1 MPLVPGVAITNAVYD
16 TLHGDY
22 IPGAARML
30 EAFVTAAAIAIG
42 VGLGMLLLRP
52 LSAVRG
58 HRYEKKEEV

>member
-1 MPLVPGVAITNAVYD
+1 MSRGLGDVYKRQVYD

-22 IPGAARML
+22 ISGAARML

-52 LSAVRG
+52 LVR
-58 HRYEKKEEV
+58 